1 MSKCNISGHGEH
13 KRTAKVGKKK
23 LGGNEKEKVVA
34 QKEVLG
40 DVLVSVT
47 GESPKSLTIKCFE
60 CRRTDTSGRSNLGDP
75 RRRSQG
81 RDL

>member
-1 MSKCNISGHGEH
+1 M
-13 KRTAKVGKKK
+13 GKKK
-23 LGGNEKEKVVA
+23 VGEDEKVKVVA

-47 GESPKSLTIKCFE
+47 GERPKSSKIKHFL
-60 CRRTDTSGRSNLGDP
+60 CRRADTSGRSNLGDP
-75 RRRSQG
+75 RRGSKG

>member
-23 LGGNEKEKVVA
+23 VGGNEKEKVVA

-60 CRRTDTSGRSNLGDP
+60 CRRPDTSGRSNLGDP

-81 RDL
+81 RSL